1 MKRTL
6 LMLAGCGVVWTQ
18 LAWPVRAA
26 EPAAP
31 VQAEVTAEVQPNA
44 AVIYWTAFAA
54 LPTITQ
60 EQREK
65 MTAAAKA
72 TSEPIPDEVRAT
84 LPQYETALHE
94 MHRAV
99 QCEACDWQLDYTA
112 GPHLRLPHLQHARDL
127 AWVALVRARVRFA
140 AGENEAAVNDV
151 LDVLRMGRDCGRSP
165 VIISMLVDVAIE
177 RLTFEVLAG
186 HLSQLTPDQLS
197 QLPQRLQALPPTATA
212 AEGFRKESEMFGGW
226 VGRRI
231 EAEAAKINDPK
242 AGAQILGAIQ
252 KEDLL
257 GDDLT
262 TGTDADAKRRREVV
276 QSLTLEELR
285 SAVHRLHSDYE
296 EMAKIAEL
304 PFAERGAKFAAFQ
317 AGLDQSRKLAN
328 RDDLVRSLS
337 IQFLPSYQMV
347 SLRMKE
353 LHVRRALLDLAIQ
366 VQLHGPDA
374 LKSALIHGTTVEHHQ
389 TAAGFELRYQI
400 PGSDKAE
407 TLRIPSKK

>member
-26 EPAAP
+26 EPVVS

-54 LPTITQ
+54 LPTMTQ
-60 EQREK
+60 EQRDK
-65 MTAAAKA
+65 LTTAAKA
-72 TSEPIPDEVRAT
+72 TSEPIPDEVRAN

-112 GPHLRLPHLQHARDL
+112 GPHLLLPHLQHARDL

-197 QLPQRLQALPPTATA
+197 QLPQQLQALPPTATA

-231 EAEAAKINDPK
+231 EAEAAEINDPK
-242 AGAQILGAIQ
+242 AGARILEVIQ
-252 KEDLL
+252 VEVRL
-257 GDDLT
+257 GDDRT
-262 TGTDADAKRRREVV
+262 AYTSSEAKQRRELV
-276 QSLTLEELR
+276 QSLTVEELR
-285 SAVHRLHSDYE
+285 SSVRRLQADYE
-296 EMAKIAEL
+296 DLAKIADL
-304 PFAERGAKFAAFQ
+304 PYAERGPKQVAFE
-317 AGLDQSRKLAN
+317 AGLTQSRKLAT
-328 RDDLVRSLS
+328 RDDLVRHLS
-337 IQFLPSYQMV
+337 VQFIPSYKQI
-347 SLRMKE
+347 SQRMDE

-366 VQLHGPDA
+366 VQLHGPDVLRTA
-374 LKSALIHGTTVEHHQ
+374 PIHGTTVEHHQ
-389 TAAGFELRYQI
+389 TDAGFELRYQI

-407 TLRIPSKK
+407 TLRIPAKK